1 MFTERIGSKVCIVS
15 SPNIY
20 EPYDLVGRIGKIID
34 VNIINKTTYGVKLDC
49 GLINAGRD
57 DGLFCLNENNF
68 CVIFPPQK
76 PSSLTNDITYINL
89 KEKEE
94 NENMAALTGYKAVA
108 VIKQGCYNKDY
119 HFAIY
124 EDGTDYKPGD
134 MVKVSGGN
142 GFDVIK
148 EVITPE
154 EVHERFKKNITAEVI
169 CKVDTTAYDE
179 RVRKR
184 KEAAD
189 IKKEMDKVIK
199 QMDEKMKY
207 EIYAEENP
215 DLKDMLRKYM
225 ELTKEV

>member
-57 DGLFCLNENNF
+57 DGLFCLNKNNF

-94 NENMAALTGYKAVA
+94 SKNMAALTGYKAVA
-108 VIKQGCYNKDY
+108 VIEQGTGCYKKDY

-124 EDGTDYKPGD
+124 EDGTDYKPED

-154 EVHERFKKNITAEVI
+154 EAHERFKKNITAEVI

-215 DLKDMLRKYM
+215 DLKDMLRRYM
-225 ELTKEV
+225 ELTR

>member
-1 MFTERIGSKVCIVS
+1 MDNAIGRKIRIKDL
-15 SPNIY
+15 
-20 EPYDLVGRIGKIID
+20 DLVDVPRYLQQYYIKYWGRTGTIVAVTFNTYAFEDIIYKIDFGEDNYLNVTHNYFDFID
-34 VNIINKTTYGVKLDC
+34 
-49 GLINAGRD
+49 
-57 DGLFCLNENNF
+57 
-68 CVIFPPQK
+68 
-76 PSSLTNDITYINL
+76 
-89 KEKEE
+89 EKE

-108 VIKQGCYNKDY
+108 VIKQGYYNKDY

-124 EDGTDYKPGD
+124 EDGTDYQPGD

-148 EVITPE
+148 EIITPE
-154 EVHERFKKNITAEVI
+154 EAHERFKKNITAEVI

-184 KEAAD
+184 KEAAE

-199 QMDEKMKY
+199 QMDERMKY

-215 DLKDMLRKYM
+215 ELKDMLRKYM
-225 ELTKEV
+225 ELTKKV

>member
-1 MFTERIGSKVCIVS
+1 MDNVIGRKVRIKYLCEFPEYLHTYVKSFAGEVGIVTKVIVADGEET
-15 SPNIY
+15 IY
-20 EPYDLVGRIGKIID
+20 QIDLGGGAIIQAEEKFF
-34 VNIINKTTYGVKLDC
+34 I
-49 GLINAGRD
+49 
-57 DGLFCLNENNF
+57 
-68 CVIFPPQK
+68 
-76 PSSLTNDITYINL
+76 YIN
-89 KEKEE
+89 EEE

-124 EDGTDYKPGD
+124 EDGTDYQPGD

-148 EVITPE
+148 EIITPE
-154 EVHERFKKNITAEVI
+154 EAHERFKKNITAEVI

-199 QMDEKMKY
+199 QMDERMKY

-215 DLKDMLRKYM
+215 ELKKMLEKYR
-225 ELTKEV
+225 ELKGE

>member
-1 MFTERIGSKVCIVS
+1 MDNVIGRKVRIKYLCELPKYLHTYVKNFAGEVGIITFVIMANGKETLYQIDLGGGVIIQAEERFFIF
-15 SPNIY
+15 
-20 EPYDLVGRIGKIID
+20 
-34 VNIINKTTYGVKLDC
+34 IN
-49 GLINAGRD
+49 
-57 DGLFCLNENNF
+57 E
-68 CVIFPPQK
+68 
-76 PSSLTNDITYINL
+76 
-89 KEKEE
+89 EE

-108 VIKQGCYNKDY
+108 VIVQGSGCCKRDY

-134 MVKVSGGN
+134 MVKVSNGN

-148 EVITPE
+148 EIITPE
-154 EVHERFKKNITAEVI
+154 EAHERFKKNITAEII

-215 DLKDMLRKYM
+215 DLKDMLKKYM
-225 ELTKEV
+225 ELTR

>member
-1 MFTERIGSKVCIVS
+1 MDNVIGRKVRIKDIVDV
-15 SPNIY
+15 PRYLQRYYIKYWGRTGTIVAVTFNTVFEDVIY
-20 EPYDLVGRIGKIID
+20 TID
-34 VNIINKTTYGVKLDC
+34 FGECDY
-49 GLINAGRD
+49 
-57 DGLFCLNENNF
+57 LN
-68 CVIFPPQK
+68 
-76 PSSLTNDITYINL
+76 ITYSYFDFIN
-89 KEKEE
+89 EEE

-124 EDGTDYKPGD
+124 EDGTDYQPGD

-148 EVITPE
+148 EIITPE
-154 EVHERFKKNITAEVI
+154 EAHERFKKNITAEVI

-199 QMDEKMKY
+199 QMDERMKY

-215 DLKDMLRKYM
+215 ELKKMLEKYR
-225 ELTKEV
+225 ELKGE

>member
-1 MFTERIGSKVCIVS
+1 MDNVIGRKVRIKDVVDISGYLQRHYIK
-15 SPNIY
+15 Y
-20 EPYDLVGRIGKIID
+20 WGRIGTIIAVTFNTFAFED
-34 VNIINKTTYGVKLDC
+34 IIYTINFGECDDLNITSNYFDFIN
-49 GLINAGRD
+49 
-57 DGLFCLNENNF
+57 
-68 CVIFPPQK
+68 
-76 PSSLTNDITYINL
+76 
-89 KEKEE
+89 EE

-142 GFDVIK
+142 GFDVI
-148 EVITPE
+148 EEIITPE
-154 EVHERFKKNITAEVI
+154 EAHERFKKNITAEVI

-215 DLKDMLRKYM
+215 DLKDMLKKYM
-225 ELTKEV
+225 ELTR

>member
-57 DGLFCLNENNF
+57 DGLFCLNKNNF

-94 NENMAALTGYKAVA
+94 LLV
-108 VIKQGCYNKDY
+108 
-119 HFAIY
+119 
-124 EDGTDYKPGD
+124 
-134 MVKVSGGN
+134 
-142 GFDVIK
+142 
-148 EVITPE
+148 
-154 EVHERFKKNITAEVI
+154 
-169 CKVDTTAYDE
+169 
-179 RVRKR
+179 
-184 KEAAD
+184 
-189 IKKEMDKVIK
+189 
-199 QMDEKMKY
+199 
-207 EIYAEENP
+207 
-215 DLKDMLRKYM
+215 
-225 ELTKEV
+225 